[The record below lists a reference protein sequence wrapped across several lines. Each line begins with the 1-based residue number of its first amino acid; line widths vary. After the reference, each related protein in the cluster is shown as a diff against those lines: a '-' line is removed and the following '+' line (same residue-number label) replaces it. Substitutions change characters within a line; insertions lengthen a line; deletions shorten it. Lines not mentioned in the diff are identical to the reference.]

1 MANINV
7 NIRSLWGAAIFRTY
21 SVDPATTKID
31 DLITLIAADDNLDTN
46 YYRITLSRDHTI
58 NDLAYGDSTATLNDM
73 NFVDGDSLVTSV
85 KKLNTKQER
94 QIQKLDIS
102 QAKRQ
107 ADGDTTA
114 RYYRSANI
122 YDIDD
127 LPTKYSGND
136 KVDNPN
142 AGGLLA
148 NRPWT
153 SSTEGP

>member
-21 SVDPATTKID
+21 SVDPDTTKID
-31 DLITLIAADDNLDTN
+31 DLITLIAGDDNLDTN
-46 YYRITLSRDHTI
+46 YYRLTLSRDHNI
-58 NDLAYGDSTATLNDM
+58 NDIAYGDSSATLTDM
-73 NFVDGDSLVTSV
+73 GFVEGDSLVTSI
-85 KKLNTKQER
+85 KKLDTKQER

-107 ADGDTTA
+107 ANGDTTA
-114 RYYRSANI
+114 KYYRSANI
-122 YDIDD
+122 YNIDD

-136 KVDNPN
+136 KVDNAN
-142 AGGLLA
+142 AGGLLF